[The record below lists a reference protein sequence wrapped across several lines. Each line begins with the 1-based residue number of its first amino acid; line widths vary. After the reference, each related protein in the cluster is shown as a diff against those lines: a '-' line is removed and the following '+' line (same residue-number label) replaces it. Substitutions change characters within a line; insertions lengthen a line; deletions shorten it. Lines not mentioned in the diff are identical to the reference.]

1 MAMRDRLAPRGAAAR
16 RLVAPAGLVLLL
28 VALAALAATAAYAA
42 TDSANPGTADRAF
55 IRGARILAPDHVR
68 LQLAGAPPSIAP
80 SNFLVTDLRAPDV
93 PLEVRA
99 VVFERGNRVLL
110 TVGDRLDPA
119 AAYRIAMR
127 EPSASRDVRPAPWAL
142 LLTIVLSSA
151 LINNFVFTRYL
162 GLCIFFGVS
171 KKRDTAVGMGLVFS
185 LVMILSAMLSWAL
198 YSLVMAPLQ
207 LRFLQVLVFIGVVAF
222 LVQALDTI
230 LKKTHRSLHQK
241 WGVYL
246 MLITTNCIILAVP
259 LLNAASDSGPG
270 ESFALALGSGIGFA
284 IALFLMSC
292 AREKLEL
299 ARVPAVFQGLPI
311 AFTLAGL
318 FALAFMGFSGLS
330 FLR

>member
-1 MAMRDRLAPRGAAAR
+1 MATRSRFEPRGASPH
-16 RLVAPAGLVLLL
+16 RLLLLAGIVNLL
-28 VALAALAATAAYAA
+28 VALAATAAFAA
-42 TDSANPGTADRAF
+42 GGTAIPGSGDRTF

-68 LQLAGAPPSIAP
+68 LQLAGTPASIDP
-80 SNFLVTDLRAPDV
+80 SNFRVTDLRAPDV
-93 PLEVRA
+93 PIEVRA

-110 TVGDRLDPA
+110 TVADRLDPA
-119 AAYRIAMR
+119 AAYRIALR
-127 EPSASRDVRPAPWAL
+127 EPAASRDVHPAPWAL
-142 LLTIVLSSA
+142 LLTVVLSSA

-259 LLNAASDSGPG
+259 LLNAAADSGPA